1 LTIDVDYLPPDIPA
15 GKDSVCVVIDV
26 LRASSTIAALFDKGS
41 REVWLTNDIDGFLAN
56 HSGERNESLVVCAES
71 VAGYCLEG
79 ADFGPSL
86 EDMAGN
92 NMMAGKNVL
101 MQTTNGT
108 VAVHT
113 LIKRGKDKIFIG
125 CMRNATTVM
134 KAAVDM
140 AGHNSTGIHIVCAG
154 REAGTS
160 YTIDDVYCAAWLV
173 ERAMAVAQETGV
185 TLDLNDSAKLALMT
199 LRYFDSAW
207 HAFDASASGAIMR
220 KVDRPGDI
228 ELCAMDDVSQSVPV
242 LQGYTTEGYLRLVPF
257 KWLQTHRQK
266 KEEAHV

>member
-1 LTIDVDYLPPDIPA
+1 MTIDVDFIPPDIPA
-15 GKDSVCVVIDV
+15 GKDVVCVVIDV
-26 LRASSTIAALFDKGS
+26 LRASSTIATLFDKGV
-41 REVWLTNDIDGFLAN
+41 REVWLTDGIDGFLATR
-56 HSGERNESLVVCAES
+56 SVEGNEKLLVCAES

-86 EDMAGN
+86 EDMSGN
-92 NMMAGKNVL
+92 DTMEGKTVL

-113 LIKRGKDKIFIG
+113 LIKRGKDKVLLG
-125 CMRNATTVM
+125 CMRNATAVM

-140 AGHNSTGIHIVCAG
+140 AERDSTGIRIVCAG

-173 ERAMAVAQETGV
+173 ERAIAVAQEAGV
-185 TLDLNDSAKLALMT
+185 ALDLNDSAKLALMT
-199 LRYFDSAW
+199 LRCFGNARQ
-207 HAFDASASGAIMR
+207 AFDASASGAIMR

-228 ELCAMDDVSQSVPV
+228 ELCAEDDVSQSVPV
-242 LQGYTTEGYLRLVPF
+242 LQGYTPEGYLRLGI
-257 KWLQTHRQK
+257 LQN
-266 KEEAHV
+266 